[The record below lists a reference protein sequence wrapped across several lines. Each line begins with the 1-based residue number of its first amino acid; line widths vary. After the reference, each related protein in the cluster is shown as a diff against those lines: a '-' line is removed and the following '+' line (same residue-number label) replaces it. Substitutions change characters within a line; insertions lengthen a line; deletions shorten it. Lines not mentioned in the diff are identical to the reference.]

1 MFFDLVKIQTI
12 LAPQNEHQHLSFEKN
27 IHVDGKKLS
36 EMIVKLPNAKVV
48 TFEYEQT
55 IINH

>member
-1 MFFDLVKIQTI
+1 MK
-12 LAPQNEHQHLSFEKN
+12 LAEKWP
-27 IHVDGKKLS
+27 

-55 IINH
+55 ILWAYKGKTLKSQLLKKLSLKNFDFYEF